1 MYRSAA
7 RLQREGRE
15 SDNKAG
21 TMTGLVEEIQKAALD
36 PKVPVSTLL
45 RQVKLAA
52 VKLRQRSRF
61 TEAPSA
67 AVPNRIRHE
76 VTHRL
81 PAGTSGIGG
90 KVARAGQKD
99 R

>member
-1 MYRSAA
+1 MPRDRRTLTRGEADA
-7 RLQREGRE
+7 LTEQVQRLRL
-15 SDNKAG
+15 
-21 TMTGLVEEIQKAALD
+21 TCTTPCVH
-36 PKVPVSTLL
+36 
-45 RQVKLAA
+45 
-52 VKLRQRSRF
+52 LRQRSRF

-67 AVPNRIRHE
+67 AVPDRIRHE